1 MQERNSDSISRGSL
15 AALAVLVVSL
25 ALGGCATAPSYH
37 TQLSWPVGKTYTVRS
52 GDTLSE
58 IAQDYGLSEDALVS
72 YNGIDNRNRIFAGQ
86 VLRIPRDS
94 YAVRSAARS
103 APARPVRVARA
114 PARAQPERGKYERRA
129 TPAPEPQRVAS
140 VQSHPAPMQFM
151 WPVAG
156 PVISSFGATASG
168 GHNDGINIAAH
179 LGEPIRASA
188 PGTVTYAGNELK
200 GYGNLVLLRHDDGYV
215 TAYAHAERLTVARG
229 ERVGKGQVIGYAGA
243 TGDVSRPQLH
253 FEIRHDRQ
261 PVDPKTLLLASN
273 GV

>member
-1 MQERNSDSISRGSL
+1 MQERDSDSISRGSV
-15 AALAVLVVSL
+15 AALAMLVVSL
-25 ALGGCATAPSYH
+25 SLGGCATAPSPD

-52 GDTLSE
+52 GDTLSG
-58 IAQDYGLSEDALVS
+58 IAEDYSLSEAALVQ
-72 YNGIDNRNRIFAGQ
+72 YNGIDNRNRIFVGQ
-86 VLRIPRDS
+86 VLRIPHDS

-114 PARAQPERGKYERRA
+114 TARAQPERRKYESRA

-140 VQSHPAPMQFM
+140 AQSYSAPLQFM

-156 PVISSFGATASG
+156 PVISPFGATATG
-168 GHNDGINIAAH
+168 GRNDGINIAAH

-229 ERVGKGQVIGYAGA
+229 EHVGKGQVIGYAGA

-253 FEIRHDRQ
+253 FEIRHGRQ
-261 PVDPKTLLLASN
+261 PMDPKPLLLASN

>member
-1 MQERNSDSISRGSL
+1 MQERDSDSISRGSV
-15 AALAVLVVSL
+15 AALAMLVISL
-25 ALGGCATAPSYH
+25 SLGGCATAPSPE

-103 APARPVRVARA
+103 APARPVRVAHA
-114 PARAQPERGKYERRA
+114 TGRAQPERRKYERRA

-140 VQSHPAPMQFM
+140 AQPYSAPLQFM

-156 PVISSFGATASG
+156 PVISPFGATATG

-179 LGEPIRASA
+179 LG
-188 PGTVTYAGNELK
+188 
-200 GYGNLVLLRHDDGYV
+200 
-215 TAYAHAERLTVARG
+215 
-229 ERVGKGQVIGYAGA
+229 
-243 TGDVSRPQLH
+243 
-253 FEIRHDRQ
+253 
-261 PVDPKTLLLASN
+261 
-273 GV
+273 